1 MATKLFSSMTNIVSV
16 KSMASIETVVELAR
30 TIWTEH
36 YTPIIGLGQVNY
48 MLNKFQSTKA
58 IQDQLEKGI
67 AYYLLQFKEE
77 FVGYFSFDM
86 DEDFLFLSKL
96 YVLKS
101 ARGNGIAKT
110 AIAFMES
117 YSREHGI
124 PKIRLTVNK
133 YNSNSIKAYEKM
145 GFVNVDSIIQDI
157 GNGYVMDDYV
167 LEKDIL

>member
-1 MATKLFSSMTNIVSV
+1 MISTVPVRS
-16 KSMASIETVVELAR
+16 KSDIKTVASLAR

-48 MLNKFQSTKA
+48 MLNRFQSAKA
-58 IQDQLEKGI
+58 IQDQLEKEI

-77 FVGYFSFDM
+77 FVGYFSFDI

-110 AIAFMES
+110 AITFMES
-117 YSREHGI
+117 YSRERGI